1 MSEARSA
8 YPTVFYNGKNISA
21 TIDKYLE
28 SFQYTDPASGES
40 DSLSITLGNWD
51 NNWLSAWFPDKG
63 ATLTAQVNARNWHKE
78 GDALHLDC
86 GAFSL
91 DDISFSGAP
100 DTMNMGAVSAPAN
113 DAFQT
118 TERTKTWEDV
128 TLRQIA
134 SDIATRYGLSLVY
147 DAGAVKIAS
156 VEQSGA
162 TDSAFL
168 STVCKDYGIAL
179 KVYSNKLVLFD
190 REAYKQKGPV
200 AEINKADMLNYTF
213 NTTLTGT
220 YTGGELTFTTSKGKE
235 LKATIGSGPRIL
247 KANVSAST
255 AEEAKLKLIAAIEEA
270 NHGETT
276 LSFSTMGNPALV
288 SGQCITI
295 TGLGIA
301 DGKYYLDKVT
311 HTVGAAYTTA
321 FECSRVRSTALG
333 NFTTTG
339 ASSGKSSQNKLDTL
353 AWATRTQA
361 AISNE

>member
-1 MSEARSA
+1 MSKARSA

-21 TIDKYLE
+21 TIDQYLE

-51 NNWLSAWFPDKG
+51 NNWLSGWFPDKG
-63 ATLTAQVNARNWHKE
+63 ATLTAKVNASNWHKE
-78 GDALHLDC
+78 GDALQLDC

-100 DTMNMGAVSAPAN
+100 DTMNMGAVSAPAD

-118 TERTKTWEDV
+118 TERTRTWEDITV
-128 TLRQIA
+128 RQIA
-134 SDIATRYGLSLVY
+134 SDIAAKYRLSLVY
-147 DAGAVKIAS
+147 DAATINIAS

-168 STVCKDYGIAL
+168 STVCKDYGISL
-179 KVYSNKLVLFD
+179 KVYAKKLVLFD
-190 REAYKQKGPV
+190 REKYKRKGAV
-200 AEINKADMLNYTF
+200 AEINKADMLNYSF
-213 NTTLTGT
+213 NTTLAGT
-220 YTGGELTFTTSKGKE
+220 YTGGELTFTTSGGTE
-235 LKATIGSGPRIL
+235 LKATVGAGPRIL

-255 AEEAKLKLIAAIEEA
+255 TEEAKLKLIAAIEEA

-276 LSFSTMGNPALV
+276 LSFSTMGNPSLV

-295 TGLGIA
+295 SGLGIA

-321 FECSRVRSTALG
+321 FECSRVRETMLG

-339 ASSGKSSQNKLDTL
+339 AASGKSSPGKLDTL
-353 AWATRTQA
+353 TWATRTQA
-361 AISNE
+361 AMNK